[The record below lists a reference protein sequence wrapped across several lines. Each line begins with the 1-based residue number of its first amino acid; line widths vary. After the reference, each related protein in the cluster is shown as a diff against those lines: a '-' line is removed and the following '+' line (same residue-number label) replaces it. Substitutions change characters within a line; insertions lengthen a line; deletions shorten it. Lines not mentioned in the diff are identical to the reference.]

1 MCFFGDFVRLCR
13 LLHKHSYPTL
23 PACKLAESTYSLLQ
37 MRSSRNF
44 CLDVVLICIILG
56 LGLYLFQLF
65 KKK

>member
-1 MCFFGDFVRLCR
+1 
-13 LLHKHSYPTL
+13 
-23 PACKLAESTYSLLQ
+23 